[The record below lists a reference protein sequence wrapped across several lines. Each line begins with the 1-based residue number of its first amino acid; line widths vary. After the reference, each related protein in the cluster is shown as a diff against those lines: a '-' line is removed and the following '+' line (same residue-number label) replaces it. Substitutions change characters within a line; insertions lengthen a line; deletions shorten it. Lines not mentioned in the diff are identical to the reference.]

1 MHPHLLKWMSEQ
13 SLPSARY
20 NSPPLPPPVSA
31 AHSVGASEPAQRLGW
46 WKVPLFAICVFSLLL
61 EQVLNFMLR
70 VSIDYLFQKRMPQI
84 KLVKLRKHC

>member
-20 NSPPLPPPVSA
+20 NSPPTPPASA
-31 AHSVGASEPAQRLGW
+31 AHSVGASEPAQRQGW
-46 WKVPLFAICVFSLLL
+46 WKVPLFATCVFSLVL

-70 VSIDYLFQKRMPQI
+70 VSIDYLFQKRMAQI